1 MSRVIVAA
9 AQGAALN
16 ETIAVMRQR
25 LSALEPDSLD
35 IVDESAMHAGH
46 AGAASGGGHYRLT
59 IVSRRFAGKTQIAR
73 HRLIYQALGDLMQRH
88 IHALSI
94 EAYPPDQL

>member
-16 ETIAVMRQR
+16 DTIAAMRQR

-35 IVDESAMHAGH
+35 IVDDSAKHAGH
-46 AGAASGGGHYRLT
+46 AGAASGGGHYQLT
-59 IVSRRFAGKTQIAR
+59 IVSRHFAGKTRIAR
-73 HRLIYQALGDLMQRH
+73 HRLIYQALGDLMQRR
-88 IHALSI
+88 IHAVSI
-94 EAYPPDQL
+94 AAYTPDQL